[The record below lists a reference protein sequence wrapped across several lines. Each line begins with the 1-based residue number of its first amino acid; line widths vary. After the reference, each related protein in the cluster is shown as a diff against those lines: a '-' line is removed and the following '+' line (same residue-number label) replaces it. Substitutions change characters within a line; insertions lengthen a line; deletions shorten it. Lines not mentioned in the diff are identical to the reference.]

1 MDTPRPPILY
11 SQSFST
17 VIIRTFILL
26 NTLSSSFSWPSLESV
41 VLYPN
46 PFVFSQNQH
55 CADCVLKPVHSGRF
69 PSCSHQHTAL
79 PAVVIGSLFLL
90 FPKGEKNLFFFFSL
104 VLLKQNKQ
112 KRDCYQQWLI
122 ESSFNIVMRK
132 RLNFSGTRI

>member
-90 FPKGEKNLFFFFSL
+90 FPKGEKNLFFFF
-104 VLLKQNKQ
+104 QF
-112 KRDCYQQWLI
+112 
-122 ESSFNIVMRK
+122 SFIKTEQTEK
-132 RLNFSGTRI
+132 RLLSAMAYREQF